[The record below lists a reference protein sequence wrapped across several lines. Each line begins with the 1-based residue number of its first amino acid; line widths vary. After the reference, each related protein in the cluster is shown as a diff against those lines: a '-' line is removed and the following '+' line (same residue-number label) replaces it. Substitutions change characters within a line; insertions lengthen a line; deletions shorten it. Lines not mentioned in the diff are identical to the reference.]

1 MKKTLLTLLSIIT
14 IQVVYAQEYQYTVD
28 LNNIKD
34 DKLSVTLE
42 PPKQT
47 EKQVIFSLPK
57 IIPGT
62 YSISDYG
69 AFVSDVQAFNEK
81 GKLLPVVRID
91 TNRWEIK
98 KAKGLAKITYT
109 VEDIFD
115 TEQQHEIYPMAAT
128 NFEEK
133 NIVINSPGIFG
144 FLDQQNKLPF
154 EITFSKPAHF
164 YASTSAV
171 PIKSD
176 GTNDVFRLKDLNELY
191 ETPIMY
197 GVADTSTVKVG
208 NCDVLVSVYSPNH
221 LIQAKEIAGWLSD
234 LLQGAR
240 RYLGGK
246 LPANRYAFLY
256 YFKDPQIPQ
265 SFKPGLGGAL
275 EHPTS
280 SFYYLPEAPAEKLK
294 DLIVDVSSHEF
305 FHIITPLTIASK
317 EVKEFNFHEVVLS
330 KHLWLYE
337 GTTEYTAHHVQ
348 VKNGL
353 NTEQQFLDKLADK
366 IRRSRG
372 QYNDTLSF
380 TKLSE
385 YAATTYADQYGN
397 VYQKGALIAACLDL
411 YLLHLSEGGY
421 GLKNLTHDL
430 GIRFG
435 KDHYF
440 NDDELFDEIEK
451 LSYPEVKQFLIQ
463 YVQGT
468 SPIPYEDYF
477 GLAGIK
483 YQPSAEKMLVPD
495 DQADGSTLFIRRIWL
510 DSEAGMND

>member
-1 MKKTLLTLLSIIT
+1 MKKTWLTFLSLIA
-14 IQVVYAQEYQYTVD
+14 IQIVYAQEYQYTVD

-34 DKLSVTLE
+34 DKLSITLE
-42 PPKQT
+42 TPKQS
-47 EKQVIFSLPK
+47 EKQVVFSLPK

-128 NFEEK
+128 NFEAK
-133 NIVINSPGIFG
+133 NVVINSPGIFG
-144 FLDQQNKLPF
+144 FLDKQNKLPF
-154 EITFSKPAHF
+154 EITFNKPAQF
-164 YASTSAV
+164 YASTSAI
-171 PIKSD
+171 PIQTESTK
-176 GTNDVFRLKDLNELY
+176 DVFKMKNLDELY
-191 ETPIMY
+191 DTPIMY
-197 GVADTSTVKVG
+197 GVADTATVRVG
-208 NCDVLVSVYSPNH
+208 NCDVLVSVYSPNDM
-221 LIQAKEIAGWLSD
+221 IAAKEIAGWLSD

-240 RYLGGK
+240 KYLGGK

-256 YFKDPQIPQ
+256 YFKDPKIAQ

-280 SFYYLPEAPAEKLK
+280 SFYYLPEGPANKLK
-294 DLIVDVSSHEF
+294 DIIVDVSSHEF

-317 EVKEFNFHEVVLS
+317 EVKEFNFHEAVLS

-353 NTEQQFLDKLADK
+353 NTQQQFLDKLAKK
-366 IRRSRG
+366 ILSSEK
-372 QYNDTLSF
+372 QYNDSLSF
-380 TKLSE
+380 TELSK

-397 VYQKGALIAACLDL
+397 VYQKGALIAACLDI

-440 NDDELFDEIEK
+440 EDDELFDEIEK
-451 LSYPEVKQFLIQ
+451 LTYPEIKQFLLQ

-468 SPIPYEDYF
+468 TPIPYDIYF

-483 YQPSAEKMLVPD
+483 YQPSAEKILVAD
-495 DQADGSTLFIRRIWL
+495 DQASGEALFIRKLWL
-510 DSEAGMND
+510 GEEPIHH